1 MNPLG
6 LQSHQ
11 VPDSAMTASSYACKP
26 QFGRLYLHYASG
38 INGAWCAKTNDINQW
53 LQVDFENL
61 VKVQGVATQGRQES
75 NQWVQS
81 YRLSYGETGVFF
93 KEYKTKEGENV
104 RWESFIVSSIFY

>member
-26 QFGRLYLHYASG
+26 EFGRLYLHYASG

-53 LQVDFENL
+53 LQVDFAKL
-61 VKVQGVATQGRQES
+61 VKVQGIATQGRQES
-75 NQWVQS
+75 SQWVQS
-81 YRLSYGETGVFF
+81 YRLSYGLHGVFF
-93 KEYKTKEGENV
+93 EQYEAKDGSRV
-104 RWESFIVSSIFY
+104 SWESFIVKTDF